1 MTKYNKGVILKMIG
15 KTSDTRKEFLEKTG
29 LGRQQIINL
38 LAGGCPQMDTLCR
51 IATGMRINDMN
62 TFFKQ

>member
-1 MTKYNKGVILKMIG
+1 VIKYNKGVILRMIG
-15 KTSDTRKEFLEKTG
+15 KTKEAKKAFLGQTG
-29 LGRQQIINL
+29 LHRQQVVNL
-38 LAGGCPQMDTLCR
+38 VAGGYPSIETLCK